1 MILITGDTY
10 LLLYFNLTLVVI
22 GLVPK
27 FRATTLFPYKLLAPT
42 VMMAL
47 VVLYCLISLVSA
59 TSWKENT
66 LVKLSQSVA
75 DGGNLNNCWICHMSP
90 HASHGQYLPSVVP
103 ITDFDTI
110 PDPETFYNLSPPRL
124 TFQVQIASGPP
135 NTPTPCFHLSEVISI
150 AGKMTTGPPRSLKF
164 LLRKCDA
171 QNPPKCTLNE
181 CVRANSDSNLCQKV
195 KQVGY
200 HVNGLWK
207 ACSSS
212 HSWLDNIISKLPQNE
227 QINDTTLGG
236 VTCAPPGF
244 VFVCG
249 IGSDSPTQGW
259 AHRCLDSWQMQGSCL
274 LGYFRTPF
282 SVHSLQSITSHSK
295 SNSRLKREIMARYE
309 DNKGQSNLIPSA
321 GIYINR
327 DMIHNLSATIEQ
339 IAEDTAESIAAQ
351 HTSLNSMARVV
362 LDNRMALDF
371 LRAKE
376 GGVCAVAHD
385 TCCTY
390 INSNG
395 EVETQ
400 VNKVSQQ
407 ATWL

>member
-1 MILITGDTY
+1 
-10 LLLYFNLTLVVI
+10 
-22 GLVPK
+22 
-27 FRATTLFPYKLLAPT
+27 
-42 VMMAL
+42 
-47 VVLYCLISLVSA
+47 
-59 TSWKENT
+59 
-66 LVKLSQSVA
+66 
-75 DGGNLNNCWICHMSP
+75 
-90 HASHGQYLPSVVP
+90 
-103 ITDFDTI
+103 
-110 PDPETFYNLSPPRL
+110 
-124 TFQVQIASGPP
+124 
-135 NTPTPCFHLSEVISI
+135 
-150 AGKMTTGPPRSLKF
+150 
-164 LLRKCDA
+164 
-171 QNPPKCTLNE
+171 
-181 CVRANSDSNLCQKV
+181 
-195 KQVGY
+195 
-200 HVNGLWK
+200 
-207 ACSSS
+207 
-212 HSWLDNIISKLPQNE
+212 
-227 QINDTTLGG
+227 
-236 VTCAPPGF
+236 
-244 VFVCG
+244 
-249 IGSDSPTQGW
+249 
-259 AHRCLDSWQMQGSCL
+259 
-274 LGYFRTPF
+274 
-282 SVHSLQSITSHSK
+282 
-295 SNSRLKREIMARYE
+295 MARYE